1 MFEIVVALAISAL
14 IITGIVSLV
23 ANSIRNSTYSKN
35 SSRAA
40 VYAQQATEWLR
51 GQRDSDIDG
60 FALNAQAS
68 VWCLKDLSWTLQ
80 RACIDGDEVSDT
92 LFKRQVNF
100 NIATVNTKTI
110 IETDVVVYWQD
121 SQGKHEV
128 KSATN
133 FSDWRQR

>member
-1 MFEIVVALAISAL
+1 MFEIVVALAVSAL

-23 ANSIRNSTYSKN
+23 AGSVRNSTYSKN

-51 GQRDSDIDG
+51 GQRDGDIDG
-60 FALNAQAS
+60 FLVRAQS
-68 VWCLKDLSWTLQ
+68 PVWCLKDLSWTLQ

-92 LFKRQVNF
+92 LFKRQLNF
-100 NIATVNTKTI
+100 SITTDNNKTL
-110 IETDVVVYWQD
+110 IETDVTVYWQD